1 MQQTKKLYDSDAYC
15 REFTAEVLSVT
26 PTDKGDDVVLSAT
39 AFFPEEGGQSCDT
52 GTIGGHPVVQV
63 SLDQNGVIT
72 HTLREK
78 TDLKVGDTVPCILD
92 FAPRYRKM
100 QHHTGEHL
108 LSGLAHRLFGA
119 ENVGFHLGEDDVTM
133 DLDLPLDRYALDQI
147 EALANEAVWKN
158 LPVTATYP
166 DPALLPSLS
175 YRSKLDLKENVRI
188 VTIEDYD
195 DCACCAPH
203 VAKTG
208 EIGMIKIL
216 NYMNYKGGV
225 RLHIVCGKDAL
236 EDYRS
241 RYASILEIS
250 NLLSVKQGEV
260 VQGVKQL
267 QNALIDAK
275 RAENALRNRILDE
288 AIKSLPQDTQEKDLL
303 VFAPLLEARQLREF
317 VNCGV
322 TRTSA
327 IFAAFSGNDDDG
339 YSFILGAKSTDLR
352 PFVKEMNLALN
363 GRGGGSREM
372 VQGAVKA
379 TEENIRAFFE
389 SKQ

>member
-1 MQQTKKLYDSDAYC
+1 MTERLYYEDSHLFD
-15 REFTAEVLSVT
+15 FTAAVLRCERDGEIWKT
-26 PTDKGDDVVLSAT
+26 VLDRT
-39 AFFPEEGGQSCDT
+39 AFFPEGGGQPGDRGTLGGVRVADT
-52 GTIGGHPVVQV
+52 HEKNGEVIHFCEAPLPEGETV
-63 SLDQNGVIT
+63 SGAVDRELRLGRMQN
-72 HTLREK
+72 HS
-78 TDLKVGDTVPCILD
+78 
-92 FAPRYRKM
+92 
-100 QHHTGEHL
+100 GEHIF
-108 LSGLAHRLFGA
+108 SGTAHRLFGCS
-119 ENVGFHLGEDDVTM
+119 NVGFHMSEDGMTLDFDCEM
-133 DLDLPLDRYALDQI
+133 DAEQVRRI
-147 EALANEAVWKN
+147 ETLANEAVWKN
-158 LPVTATYP
+158 LPVTAAYP
-166 DPALLPSLS
+166 APELLPTLS

-188 VTIEDYD
+188 VTIADYD

-203 VAKTG
+203 VAMTG

-225 RLHIVCGKDAL
+225 RLHIVCGGDAL
-236 EDYRS
+236 VDYRS

-260 VQGVKQL
+260 VSGVKQL

-288 AIKSLPQDTQEKDLL
+288 AIKSLPTAVTDENLL

-322 TRTSA
+322 TRTNG
-327 IFAAFSGNDDDG
+327 IFAAFSGSDDEG

-352 PFVKEMNLALN
+352 PFVKEMNAALS
-363 GRGGGSREM
+363 GRGGGSKEM

-379 TEENIRAFFE
+379 AEKDVRAFFAQ
-389 SKQ
+389 KQ